1 MKVKIFNMMEL
12 YVTKCIKQNLA
23 DKGATVLKD
32 WLVQKNP
39 YNLEELWKLNYIEL
53 HLILLKMLKDLYTS
67 LSGTLKQLFI
77 QTEAT

>member
-32 WLVQKNP
+32 WLVQS
-39 YNLEELWKLNYIEL
+39 LDLNIK
-53 HLILLKMLKDLYTS
+53 KMW
-67 LSGTLKQLFI
+67 
-77 QTEAT
+77 TER